1 MIDSAAGLR
10 RILDGHRAVAV
21 VGLSAKWHRPSFF
34 AAKYLLDHGYEIFP
48 VNPAYSEVLGR
59 ECYPNLA
66 AVPAA
71 VEVVNCFRRAEEMPE
86 LARQAAAA
94 GARVFWMQIGAHS
107 DEAAKIAEDAGM
119 EAVGNRCMKIEH
131 GRLFGGLH
139 FAGVNTGV
147 ISPHR
152 RGTRRAGGGA
162 AK

>member
-1 MIDSAAGLR
+1 MIDSASGLR
-10 RILDGHRAVAV
+10 RILGEYRAVAV

-34 AAKYLLDHGYEIFP
+34 AAKYLIDHGYEVFP

-59 ECYPNLA
+59 ECYPDLA
-66 AVPAA
+66 AIPAP
-71 VEVVNCFRRAEEMPE
+71 VEVVDCFRRAEEMPE
-86 LARQAAAA
+86 LARQAAALN
-94 GARVFWMQIGAHS
+94 ARVFWMQIGAQN

-119 EAVGNRCMKIEH
+119 ETVGNRCMKIEH

-152 RGTRRAGGGA
+152 RG
-162 AK
+162 AKK